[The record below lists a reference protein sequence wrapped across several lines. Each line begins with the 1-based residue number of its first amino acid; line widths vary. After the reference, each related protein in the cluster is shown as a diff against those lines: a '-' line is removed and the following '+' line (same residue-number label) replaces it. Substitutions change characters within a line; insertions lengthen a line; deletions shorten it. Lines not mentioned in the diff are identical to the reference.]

1 MGNWNLTIKGCGMHH
16 NKLPGD
22 ADRVGVEALKALR
35 AAGSTVSEAKLTL
48 TQSDGTPFLDHE
60 ENPSKYVT
68 DLINL
73 AAQDS
78 E

>member
-16 NKLPGD
+16 NNLPGD

-35 AAGSTVSEAKLTL
+35 AAGSTVSEAKLEL
-48 TQSDGTPFLDHE
+48 TNSDGTSFDP
-60 ENPSKYVT
+60 PQVT
-68 DLINL
+68 DLVNL
-73 AAQDS
+73 AAQDH